1 MKNDLKSKWNEIITR
16 VRDDNNV
23 TAIASRTFLEPLKFH
38 SLENDV
44 LTIIVD
50 EKTQGNNTSL
60 ISNRYDL
67 PIRIAV
73 EELTGLKV
81 TLNFVLSSKID
92 KEDSSFGSSED
103 ESSLIG
109 RYPFL
114 NSGHSF
120 DTFVV
125 SSSNSMAHAACLSVA
140 ESPTS
145 QTYNPLF
152 IYGGSGL
159 GKTHLMHSMA
169 RYIIEHFPE
178 LKVMYVTSET
188 FTNEVIE
195 AIRNNKVKGDSTATT
210 NLKKKYRNVDVLLID
225 DIQFIIGKES
235 TQEEFF
241 HTFNTLYEE
250 GKQIVITSDKPPR
263 EMDLLEERLRS
274 RFVWGLPVDIQPP
287 DYETSMA
294 ILRKRQEKES
304 IQLNDKILSYI
315 ASNIKSNV
323 RDLEGA
329 FNRVILFSR
338 LNHQQITLELAEKAL
353 KDMISPNDKIVITID
368 YIIDIVT
375 EHFNITKEAI
385 CSNRR
390 TNDIVQPRF
399 ICMYLCNQLTDNP
412 LTVIGEK
419 LGGRDHS
426 TVINGIRKI
435 EKQLVVDNSLQ
446 NTIDILKKK
455 INP

>member
-1 MKNDLKSKWNEIITR
+1 MESIIKSKWSEIMDHLKDEYS
-16 VRDDNNV
+16 VSPV
-23 TAIASRTFLEPLKFH
+23 SFRTWLEPLQFH
-38 SLENDV
+38 YLESNI

-50 EKTQGNNTSL
+50 ETIQGNNIEY
-60 ISNRYDL
+60 ISNKYDL
-67 PIRIAV
+67 PLRISI
-73 EELTGLKV
+73 EELTGEQV
-81 TLNFVLSSKID
+81 SLNFVLSSKI
-92 KEDSSFGSSED
+92 ENSFSTVSDGD
-103 ESSLIG
+103 SLIG
-109 RYPFL
+109 KYPFL

-120 DTFVV
+120 ETFVV
-125 SSSNSMAHAACLSVA
+125 SSSNSMAHAASLCVA
-140 ESPTS
+140 ENPTS
-145 QTYNPLF
+145 QIYNPLF

-159 GKTHLMHSMA
+159 GKTHLMHSIA
-169 RYIIEHFPE
+169 RYIIETRPE
-178 LKVMYVTSET
+178 LKVMYIASEA

-195 AIRNNKVKGDSTATT
+195 AIRTNKVKGDSSATA

-250 GKQIVITSDKPPR
+250 GKQIVISSDKPPR

-294 ILRKRQEKES
+294 ILRRRQENEA
-304 IQLNDKILSYI
+304 IQLNDKILNYI

-329 FNRVILFSR
+329 YNRIILYSR
-338 LNHQQITLELAEKAL
+338 LHREHITLELAEKAL
-353 KDMISPNDKIVITID
+353 KDIISPNDKVSITIE

-375 EHFNITKEAI
+375 EHFNLEDGVLL
-385 CSNRR
+385 SSRR
-390 TNDIVQPRF
+390 SKDIVYPRH
-399 ICMYLCNQLTDNP
+399 ICMYLCKQLTDSP

-419 LGGRDHS
+419 LGKRDHT
-426 TVINGIRKI
+426 TVINGINKI
-435 EKQLVVDNSLQ
+435 ESQINVDNSLQ
-446 NTIDILKKK
+446 NTINVLKKK
-455 INP
+455 INPK

>member
-1 MKNDLKSKWNEIITR
+1 MKNDIKSKWSEIINR
-16 VRDDNNV
+16 VREDNNV
-23 TAIASRTFLEPLKFH
+23 TQVASRTFLDPLQFY
-38 SLENDV
+38 SIENDV
-44 LTIIVD
+44 VTIIVD
-50 EKTQGNNTSL
+50 EKTQGNNPSL

-67 PIRIAV
+67 PIRIAI
-73 EELTGLKV
+73 EEMTGLKV
-81 TLNFVLSSKID
+81 SLNFVLSSNIND
-92 KEDSSFGSSED
+92 NTSTSIEN

-140 ESPTS
+140 EAPTS

-159 GKTHLMHSMA
+159 GKTHLMHSIA
-169 RYIIEHFPE
+169 RYIVEHFSD

-195 AIRNNKVKGDSTATT
+195 AIRYNKAKGDSSATA

-225 DIQFIIGKES
+225 DIQFIIGKEA

-304 IQLNDKILSYI
+304 IQLDDKILSYI

-353 KDMISPNDKIVITID
+353 KDMISPDDKINITVD
-368 YIIDIVT
+368 YVIDIVA
-375 EHFNITKEAI
+375 EHFNITRDAI
-385 CSNRR
+385 CSTRR
-390 TNDIVQPRF
+390 SHDIVVPRF

-419 LGGRDHS
+419 LGKRDHS

-435 EKQLVVDNSLQ
+435 TKALDEDKSLE
-446 NTIDILKKK
+446 NTIEILKKK
-455 INP
+455 LNS

>member
-1 MKNDLKSKWNEIITR
+1 MKNDIKSKWSEIINR
-16 VRDDNNV
+16 VREDNNV
-23 TAIASRTFLEPLKFH
+23 TQVASRTFLDPLQFY
-38 SLENDV
+38 SIENDV
-44 LTIIVD
+44 VTIIVD
-50 EKTQGNNTSL
+50 EKTQGNNPSL

-67 PIRIAV
+67 PIRIAI
-73 EELTGLKV
+73 EEMTGLKV
-81 TLNFVLSSKID
+81 SLNFVLSSNIND
-92 KEDSSFGSSED
+92 NTSTSIEN

-140 ESPTS
+140 EAPTS

-159 GKTHLMHSMA
+159 GKTHLMHSIA
-169 RYIIEHFPE
+169 RYIVEHFSD

-195 AIRNNKVKGDSTATT
+195 AIRNNKAKGDSSATA

-225 DIQFIIGKES
+225 DIQFIIGKEA

-304 IQLNDKILSYI
+304 IQLDDKILSYI

-353 KDMISPNDKIVITID
+353 KDMISPDDKINITVD
-368 YIIDIVT
+368 YVIDIVA
-375 EHFNITKEAI
+375 EHFNITRDVI
-385 CSNRR
+385 CSTRR
-390 TNDIVQPRF
+390 SHDIVVPRF

-419 LGGRDHS
+419 LGKRDHS

-435 EKQLVVDNSLQ
+435 TKALDEDKSLE
-446 NTIDILKKK
+446 NTIEILKKK
-455 INP
+455 LNS

>member
-1 MKNDLKSKWNEIITR
+1 MKNDIKSKWSEIINR
-16 VRDDNNV
+16 VREDNNV
-23 TAIASRTFLEPLKFH
+23 TQVASRTFLDPLQFY
-38 SLENDV
+38 SIENDV
-44 LTIIVD
+44 VTIIVD
-50 EKTQGNNTSL
+50 EKTQGNNPSL

-67 PIRIAV
+67 PIRIAI
-73 EELTGLKV
+73 EEMTGLKV
-81 TLNFVLSSKID
+81 SLNFVLSSNIND
-92 KEDSSFGSSED
+92 NTSTSIEN

-140 ESPTS
+140 EAPTS

-159 GKTHLMHSMA
+159 GKTHLMHSIA
-169 RYIIEHFPE
+169 RYIVEHFSD

-195 AIRNNKVKGDSTATT
+195 AIRNNKTKSDSSATA

-225 DIQFIIGKES
+225 DIQFIIGKEA

-304 IQLNDKILSYI
+304 IQLDDKILSYI

-353 KDMISPNDKIVITID
+353 KDMISPDDKINITVD
-368 YIIDIVT
+368 YVIDIVA
-375 EHFNITKEAI
+375 EHFNITRDAI
-385 CSNRR
+385 CSTRR
-390 TNDIVQPRF
+390 SHDIVVPRF

-419 LGGRDHS
+419 LGKRDHS

-435 EKQLVVDNSLQ
+435 TKALDEDKSLE
-446 NTIDILKKK
+446 NTIEILKKK
-455 INP
+455 LNS